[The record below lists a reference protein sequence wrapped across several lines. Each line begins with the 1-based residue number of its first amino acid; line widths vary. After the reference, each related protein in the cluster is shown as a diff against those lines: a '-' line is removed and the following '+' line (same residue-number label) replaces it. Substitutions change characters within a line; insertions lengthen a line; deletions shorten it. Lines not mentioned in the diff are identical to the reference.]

1 MAGRSEAITIAG
13 GARGGDPFD
22 VSLLSQSLPCKPRS
36 LARPPPTIK
45 DDEPPPLELP
55 QSSPAHDPITGD
67 TERGRTLIR
76 FTSEI
81 SAGELSSTPAER
93 ETYLSQS
100 CPNWS
105 TFQMPLREEKASPVA
120 EEETAPGA
128 MAVPGHVAAVEA
140 AIEAEGVIGKSP
152 TILETFQLYNGAASL
167 DDGLDKISEDAPL
180 ELAPEDEQPEEEEEE
195 QFSLDA

>member
-13 GARGGDPFD
+13 PRGGDPFD

-45 DDEPPPLELP
+45 DDEPPLLELP
-55 QSSPAHDPITGD
+55 KSSPAHDPIEGD
-67 TERGRTLIR
+67 TEKGRTLIR
-76 FTSEI
+76 FSADIT
-81 SAGELSSTPAER
+81 AGELSSTPAER
-93 ETYLSQS
+93 DTYLSQS

-105 TFQMPLREEKASPVA
+105 TFQMPRAEEASPVV
-120 EEETAPGA
+120 EEESAPGA

-152 TILETFQLYNGAASL
+152 TILETFQLYNGAAEV
-167 DDGLDKISEDAPL
+167 DGLANISEDAPL
-180 ELAPEDEQPEEEEEE
+180 QLAPEEQQEEEEEE

>member
-1 MAGRSEAITIAG
+1 MAGRSEAISIAG
-13 GARGGDPFD
+13 PRGGDPFD

-36 LARPPPTIK
+36 LARPAPVIK
-45 DDEPPPLELP
+45 DDEPPLLELP
-55 QSSPAHDPITGD
+55 KSSPAQGDPVMGD

-76 FTSEI
+76 FSAEI
-81 SAGELSSTPAER
+81 TAGELSSTPAER
-93 ETYLSQS
+93 ATYLSQS

-105 TFQMPLREEKASPVA
+105 TFQMPVAEEEASPVA

-152 TILETFQLYNGAASL
+152 TILETFQLYNGAAGVE
-167 DDGLDKISEDAPL
+167 DGLANISEDAPL
-180 ELAPEDEQPEEEEEE
+180 EPEDEQQDDEEEE